1 MGIVRILTT
10 IAALGVFAQLALAAP
25 LGRVYSDRIA
35 NAKDDYVFVIAD
47 TATGLGAAPYSRET
61 IQALLQMG
69 VDGFAFHVRKDA
81 DGAIRVSDELA
92 LQDAVRLV
100 RGKSLFFAS
109 GFESFPQE
117 FYDTF
122 CKAGGDK
129 CELVFNSTKPMLDF
143 RAKTMKGGLDDS
155 VVNFIHRHFIL
166 LTPTVS
172 ATLQNFDA
180 APDIHYLRLC
190 EVQLAEGEDD
200 ATIKRFKGYNC
211 GVNLMFDTT
220 SDAFSGGH
228 GDARAVLDPEAH
240 WGWCLAQGARAI
252 RTTRPAELLLYLT
265 RKGRHDF
272 SRHAPV
278 TPYAAAGGAEVT
290 LTPAL
295 VPAPRE
301 MTVGKGLV
309 PISAKVVRTTDA
321 TLPPEGYALT
331 IDKERGV
338 KVASADADGAFW
350 AEQTLLQLKGT
361 VNGEEVYPVV
371 SIRDWPEFRWRGALM
386 DDSRHFIGKEG
397 VKLFLDA
404 MAKHKLN
411 VFHWHPDDDQG
422 WRLPLAGFPD
432 LQLYGS
438 TLKKRNGKLYGPFA
452 YTAEEVRE
460 ILAYAKARHIKVV
473 PEFEIPGH
481 NRALV
486 CSYPEISC
494 VSSRPQKC
502 IPRDG
507 SCFDNGVEPNSIC
520 AGDDAAIATVERML
534 DALMALFPD
543 SDTIHIGGDEVNYNW
558 WKKCPN
564 CQARIK
570 KLGLKDEKALQSWL
584 VRHFVAYLAKHGR
597 KAIGWD
603 EVVDGGIPE
612 NFQVMYWRGGGY
624 QSHRIAATNGTGVV
638 MCPSSHCYF
647 DKDALL
653 PNDKYAGFG
662 ACTMRNAYS
671 FDPYAGIP
679 TDRRDCVMGTQGLL
693 WGEMIASADEL
704 IWKAYPR
711 LCVTAEIGWTNPPL
725 PRDYDGFL
733 KRLGTHIPRLR
744 SWGIGSA
751 FTQELIPSPDTP

>member
-1 MGIVRILTT
+1 MRQDFLAICLFAVLSSIGSSAASATRLQILTDR
-10 IAALGVFAQLALAAP
+10 LAN
-25 LGRVYSDRIA
+25 VS
-35 NAKDDYVFVIAD
+35 NDYVFVVAD
-47 TATGLGAAPYSRET
+47 GGFGFAQGSRE
-61 IQALLQMG
+61 ALATAVASGADAVAL
-69 VDGFAFHVRKDA
+69 HVRKDA
-81 DGAIRVSDELA
+81 SGTIMVNDDTTFSQALATIRDQALVMVDGCDGFPLELVEAYRRSRGEIAGLILNSKRTLAEIRVRTIPAGLTDPVVQA
-92 LQDAVRLV
+92 IYR
-100 RGKSLFFAS
+100 RRC
-109 GFESFPQE
+109 
-117 FYDTF
+117 FY
-122 CKAGGDK
+122 
-129 CELVFNSTKPMLDF
+129 V
-143 RAKTMKGGLDDS
+143 
-155 VVNFIHRHFIL
+155 
-166 LTPTVS
+166 PTVLPDGS
-172 ATLQNFDA
+172 NFDA
-180 APDIHYLRLC
+180 AIDIHYLRLA
-190 EVQLAEGEDD
+190 EVQVSDPGSLSGFARVRGYKSGTKLMIDTTTD
-200 ATIKRFKGYNC
+200 AT
-211 GVNLMFDTT
+211 
-220 SDAFSGGH
+220 SAGH
-228 GDARAVLDPEAH
+228 GDLRALPDPEAN

-252 RTTRPAELLLYLT
+252 RTGRPAELIRYLD
-265 RKGRHDF
+265 RLGRHDLG
-272 SRHAPV
+272 RHGEV
-278 TPYAAAGGAEVT
+278 LPYAAEAGFRLSLV
-290 LTPAL
+290 PAL

-301 MTVGKGLV
+301 LTQGKGLV
-309 PISAKVVRTTDA
+309 PADAPVRTVRDA
-321 TLPPEGYALT
+321 ALPREGYRLETRPEGIL
-331 IDKERGV
+331 I
-338 KVASADADGAFW
+338 ASADEDGEYW
-350 AEQTLLQLKGT
+350 ARQTLEQLRGE
-361 VNGEEVYPVV
+361 VNGLACYPVV
-371 SIRDWPEFRWRGALM
+371 TIRDWPQFSWRGALM

-432 LQLYGS
+432 LQQYGS

-679 TDRRDCVMGTQGLL
+679 ADRRDCVMGTQGLL
-693 WGEMIASADEL
+693 WGEMIASTDEL

-744 SWGIGSA
+744 AWGIGCA
-751 FTQELIPSPDTP
+751 PTQEGVP